1 MEPVN
6 LGTHKFNHL
15 LYADDLILISEKP
28 SGLQHC
34 LNALEVYCEEWGLN
48 INTKK
53 TQIMIFKKNKKVPT
67 NEPALN
73 FTFTNSLLE
82 KVNEYKYLGL
92 IFNSNGK
99 LNNASQNLPQKVE
112 RPTLD
117 SDQKFSLGTIY
128 L

>member
-6 LGTHKFNHL
+6 LGTYQFNHL

-53 TQIMIFKKNKKVPT
+53 TQIMIFSKNKKVPT
-67 NEPALN
+67 NEPTLN
-73 FTFTNSLLE
+73 FKDSLLE

-99 LNNASQNLPQKVE
+99 LNNASQNLAQKGSKAHFGQNSVWE
-112 RPTLD
+112 Q
-117 SDQKFSLGTIY
+117 SIC
-128 L
+128 